1 MPASKTRRAQPA
13 RCRTKRKTTAGPA
26 RRRPPSRTTGTTKR
40 PLPERRPHISWGH
53 AERRQT
59 RRWKLEPETSV
70 TLPWS
75 GRQLRAA
82 VPQHPRPIQKGKRKP
97 PGNAQRP
104 PPGAAT
110 ASGRGSRLLN
120 REPPSVPEQGGA
132 VERLIRVTAKRRP
145 TRPETLNFQTAT
157 RHNANL
163 SGVAA
168 RRP

>member
-1 MPASKTRRAQPA
+1 MPASKTPGAQPA
-13 RCRTKRKTTAGPA
+13 RYRTKRKTTAGPA
-26 RRRPPSRTTGTTKR
+26 RRRPASPTTGTTKR
-40 PLPERRPHISWGH
+40 PLPERRAHISWTH

-70 TLPWS
+70 TWPPPVA
-75 GRQLRAA
+75 GDRTPVLR
-82 VPQHPRPIQKGKRKP
+82 HPRPIQKGKRKL
-97 PGNAQRP
+97 PGNAPHP

-110 ASGRGSRLLN
+110 TGGRGSRLLN
-120 REPPSVPEQGGA
+120 RKPPSVPEQGGA

-163 SGVAA
+163 PGVAA